1 MEMTN
6 GGKVSEAEK
15 LVEEAILQH
24 QSDDEFLGDL
34 EDIKDELKTGDMS
47 NLKETVSY
55 LLNDVA
61 NEEKGQ
67 DMMMGMPG
75 MMGMSGT
82 ESLDDDVFSMPDFE
96 DDESTGE
103 EENHDE
109 LSVEDP
115 DEEESD
121 TSTSEDNQDGEIPV
135 TTQMNKGKLV
145 TKLWWLV
152 SFP

>member
-96 DDESTGE
+96 EESTGD

-115 DEEESD
+115 DEEDDSM
-121 TSTSEDNQDGEIPV
+121 SMSEDNQEGEIPV
-135 TTQMNKGKLV
+135 TN
-145 TKLWWLV
+145 
-152 SFP
+152 PDE